1 MKKLFAIAAASLGV
15 AVLASDASASGCA
28 SPYCAGVGSG
38 WTPGGLFMK
47 RPLPAFQAAPWYLY
61 WPYNAHFQTPAPLTG
76 PYYAPPYSGGAL
88 VNPYFPAQPVAPVV
102 PPGAI
107 PPAGTLPPAGSLPP
121 NGLPIPP
128 NGNGARR

>member
-15 AVLASDASASGCA
+15 AALASDASASGCA
-28 SPYCAGVGSG
+28 SPFCGGQGSAG
-38 WTPGGLFMK
+38 WRPGGLFMK
-47 RPLPAFQAAPWYLY
+47 QPLPAFQAAPWYLY

-107 PPAGTLPPAGSLPP
+107 PPAGTLPPAGSLPV
-121 NGLPIPP
+121 PP
-128 NGNGARR
+128 NGNEARR